1 MLQKPLFVQVLNAL
15 LDLAFMVLAIL
26 MVGNLTLSTEQINQ
40 LIIGDAIFVVSTIL
54 AMFVLRIYSLRNL
67 SFVIALGRM
76 VLGVIFGAAICISAG
91 YLLGLLL
98 PPRVF
103 MAYSLLSVLV
113 GLVVSQ
119 LFTRLIIRLYSLA
132 RRPEKIV
139 IFGAGKTAEE
149 LLNNLP
155 RKYQVIGLLDNVRKG
170 EIAGVEILDKLK
182 YLDELL
188 KTGQATVVIQTG
200 YFEQTSN
207 LLQLVKKYNAQL
219 FMVPQLLGVFDERL
233 VDFRFGNSNI
243 FQIKPTPLMGW
254 GAIAKR
260 VCDIVASLLLI
271 IILSPLW
278 LVLIILTYLSTSGA
292 SIFVTE
298 ERVNGSNNRKIKLL
312 HFRTLNKGA
321 LEPKP
326 TNENYHQFSLDIKK
340 HIDHPQATRLGL
352 FLRRTGLAYL
362 PELVNVAKGELSIV
376 GPRPPFAAE
385 LPAYSH
391 YEFGRFAV
399 KPGMVSL
406 AQVMRKD
413 YSVDEMLVYD
423 RQYVKNWSLSL
434 DAKVL
439 FGVIWRYLRGAR

>member
-1 MLQKPLFVQVLNAL
+1 MLQKPLFAQIFNPL
-15 LDLAFMVLAIL
+15 LDLAFMALAIL
-26 MVGNLTLSTEQINQ
+26 ATGNIILPLSTINQ
-40 LIIGDAIFVVSTIL
+40 LMIGDAIFAFSTIL

-67 SFVIALGRM
+67 SFPTALGRII
-76 VLGVIFGAAICISAG
+76 LGIIIGAAVSISAG

-103 MAYSLLSVLV
+103 MAYSLVFVSA
-113 GLVVSQ
+113 GLALSQ
-119 LFTRLIIRLYSLA
+119 LFVRLITRLYSLA
-132 RRPEKIV
+132 RQPEKIV

-155 RKYQVIGLLDNVRKG
+155 RGYQVIGLLDNVRKG
-170 EIAGVEILDKLK
+170 EIAGIKILDKLK
-182 YLDELL
+182 YLDDLL
-188 KTGQATVVIQTG
+188 KICQATVVVQTG

-207 LLQLVKKYNAQL
+207 LLQLCKKYHAQL
-219 FMVPQLLGVFDERL
+219 YVVPQLLGVFDEKL

-260 VCDIVASLLLI
+260 FCDIVASISLI

-278 LVLIILTYLSTSGA
+278 LAIIILTWMSGVKLP
-292 SIFVTE
+292 IFITE
-298 ERVNGSNNRKIKLL
+298 ERVNGANGRKIKLF
-312 HFRTLNKGA
+312 HFRTLRRGGR
-321 LEPKP
+321 EPQP
-326 TNENYHQFSLDIKK
+326 TEADYRQFSLDIKK
-340 HIDHPQATRLGL
+340 HINNPQATRLGL

-362 PELVNVAKGELSIV
+362 PELINVIKGELSIV

-406 AQVMRKD
+406 AQMSRKQ
-413 YSVDEMLVYD
+413 YGIDEMLVYD
-423 RQYVKNWSLSL
+423 RQYVKNWSLWL

-439 FGVIWRYLRGAR
+439 FGVIWRYLAGAR